1 MVYTTNNP
9 TYKNDGL
16 GAGLLLLFHPHS
28 GNPVQMDVN
37 LGIPSILGN
46 LHLLIHLEK
55 RTGWMVDEFF
65 VDMFFFRVFECFW
78 YLGGAP
84 VTSWY

>member
-16 GAGLLLLFHPHS
+16 GAGLLLLFYPHS

-37 LGIPSILGN
+37 LGYP
-46 LHLLIHLEK
+46 LHFRK
-55 RTGWMVDEFF
+55 PPF
-65 VDMFFFRVFECFW
+65 VDTPGEADRVN
-78 YLGGAP
+78 G
-84 VTSWY
+84 